1 MVANAC
7 NCGIKEAEVGKL
19 HVQSKPRLQSKPL
32 IQKPKRQ
39 KVTVTVIWPD
49 FLTETVKALTRP
61 QLIAQRVTKL
71 ACSWGVSPNLIT
83 DLDNHRSLHPFGLQ
97 EPLHY
102 NHACSYTHMTFS
114 RSFRRSVVQAQNWE
128 VLWVL
133 FGEQTHR
140 RNEARS
146 HRYSPT
152 LKNRWVMF
160 WS

>member
-7 NCGIKEAEVGKL
+7 NCGIKEAKVGRL
-19 HVQSKPRLQSKPL
+19 YVQGKPRPQSKPL

-39 KVTVTVIWPD
+39 KVTVTVTIIWPD

-102 NHACSYTHMTFS
+102 NHAYSNTHMTFS
-114 RSFRRSVVQAQNWE
+114 RSFRRSVVQAQN
-128 VLWVL
+128 
-133 FGEQTHR
+133 
-140 RNEARS
+140 
-146 HRYSPT
+146 
-152 LKNRWVMF
+152 
-160 WS
+160 